1 VIFLERVELLNWD
14 MQANQVLLL
23 LPGVNLLTG
32 DNGSGKT
39 SVLDGIKVALGATSI
54 GGDRGVEH
62 YLTAR
67 GAPVAMVR
75 VVASNPLDV
84 ATGQRPFDAL
94 GAGISQD
101 RVSLAAV
108 FEASDD
114 GYQKSWYILDGDRSP
129 LEPGAE
135 ARKLIAKDYRA
146 RLERLGLGRSY
157 RELMCTPQGEIAALC
172 RHDARELFD
181 LLYDLIGGKQ
191 VLDEWRRLR
200 ESYQVLVREER
211 QHTARME
218 QESAR
223 LDGFR
228 ALLREHQQ
236 YSAKLGEERALRW
249 ALPLALRRQGRAER
263 EDVARERAAAL
274 SDGAEAERDRGTL
287 AGRVRENAEDRR
299 GLEVERRAADE
310 ARAARETAWRT
321 ATETLAERRARYK
334 ELERIREAASGF
346 SARDLDG
353 LRGEARAAQATR
365 AGLDAARAA
374 EAAELVERRR
384 ELGEVEDGMLRPPEG
399 VGEFRLALQQA
410 KIPFQL
416 LMDLLE
422 PTGEARLELES
433 WLGDMRFAVAVPDVD
448 AFVQAVALA
457 RERKFPYRILA
468 PDVRA
473 SSAEAGAHFLW
484 DAVEVKDPRYRGL
497 VLRLLRHVGQ
507 LRGDERVEDT
517 WRARGAV
524 VDPAGYVV
532 DRLGGEFRGTTR
544 FYLGREALQRR
555 AGELRTLVAEC
566 EARLGEMDARLGEVA
581 GELRRIE
588 QAVAEE
594 TARRAWVS
602 VEAEH
607 AALQEQVAAGGRE
620 VARFEGERVAAR
632 AAADAL
638 TRRFE
643 ELASEDGQLAE
654 QQRALQARRLRAMKD
669 ADNAAQRLQT
679 LDQALAEVEAEA
691 AQAEESAGEDLGE
704 AKQRA
709 QTASET
715 LSALLRRTRQDL
727 EGFPEAARD
736 TNLPGNV
743 RTLETQLDAVRGELE
758 RIQQQARQA
767 GHAAERGRDAYQ
779 RATKRVFRAY
789 FAQLQER
796 AKDLGFGIE
805 GRLQGS
811 DDGTF
816 EVVVRVAVGE
826 KSPVSYSSPALSGGQ
841 KAAISI
847 LMAMGT
853 LELSTEGQ
861 GGAGFFIVDEPFSA
875 SDIRKIQELGHFLDR
890 TGGQYLVSMPTT
902 MDLQRCGAWLR
913 TVLTCTQVA
922 GGADADG
929 ALKLAPPVRCSF
941 VVHDG

>member
-1 VIFLERVELLNWD
+1 MIFLERVELLNWD

-23 LPGVNLLTG
+23 QPGVNLLTG

-75 VVASNPLDV
+75 VVASNTLDV
-84 ATGQRPFDAL
+84 ATGQRPFDVL

-108 FEASDD
+108 FEATDD
-114 GYQKSWYILDGDRSP
+114 GYEKAWYILDGDRSP
-129 LEPGAE
+129 LEPGAD

-172 RHDARELFD
+172 RHDARELFG

-191 VLDEWRRLR
+191 VLDEWRVLR
-200 ESYQVLVREER
+200 EAYQALAREEG
-211 QHTARME
+211 QRMAHLE
-218 QESAR
+218 QGSAR
-223 LDGFR
+223 LDGLR
-228 ALLREHQQ
+228 VLLRQHEQ
-236 YSAKLGEERALRW
+236 YGAKLREERVLGW
-249 ALPLALRRQGRAER
+249 ALPLALRRQRRAER
-263 EDVARERAAAL
+263 EEVAAERAGSL
-274 SDGAEAERDRGTL
+274 SEGADAERDRGAL
-287 AGRVRENAEDRR
+287 AERVGEIAEVRQ
-299 GLEVERRAADE
+299 GLEAERKQAGEAEATREAAWREATE
-310 ARAARETAWRT
+310 AR
-321 ATETLAERRARYK
+321 AERRARYK

-353 LRGEARAAQATR
+353 LRAEARAAQAAR

-374 EAAELVERRR
+374 EAAELAERRR
-384 ELGEVEDGMLRPPEG
+384 ELGEVQEGMLRPPEG
-399 VGEFRLALQQA
+399 VDAFQSALRKA
-410 KIPFQL
+410 KIPFEL

-448 AFVQAVALA
+448 EFVKAVALA
-457 RERKFPYRILA
+457 REQKFPYRILA

-473 SSAEAGAHFLW
+473 SSAEAGEHFLW

-497 VLRLLRHVGQ
+497 VLRLLRHVGR
-507 LRGDERVEDT
+507 LGADERVEDT

-544 FYLGREALQRR
+544 FYLGREALARR
-555 AGELRTLVAEC
+555 GGELRALVEAC
-566 EARLGEMDARLGEVA
+566 EERLGEMDAQLGEVA
-581 GELRRIE
+581 GELGRIE
-588 QAVAEE
+588 QAIAEE
-594 TARRAWVS
+594 TARRAWIS

-607 AALQEQVAAGGRE
+607 AALREQVAAGERE
-620 VARFEGERVAAR
+620 GARFEVERQAAR
-632 AAADAL
+632 VAADAL
-638 TRRFE
+638 TQRFE
-643 ELASEDGQLAE
+643 ELALEEGRLAE
-654 QQRALQARRLRAMKD
+654 QQRALQERRRRAVKD
-669 ADNAAQRLQT
+669 AESAAQRLQA
-679 LDQALAEVEAEA
+679 LEQALAEVESEA
-691 AQAEESAGEDLGE
+691 AQAEEGAGADLGE
-704 AKQRA
+704 AQQRA

-715 LSALLRRTRQDL
+715 LSALLRRTSQDL

-743 RTLETQLDAVRGELE
+743 RTLETQLEAVRGELE
-758 RIQQQARQA
+758 RIQGQARQA

-789 FAQLQER
+789 FARLQER
-796 AKDLGFGIE
+796 GRDLGFGIE

-816 EVVVRVAVGE
+816 EVVVQVAVGE

-861 GGAGFFIVDEPFSA
+861 DGAGFFIVDEPFSA

-922 GGADADG
+922 GGAHADG

-941 VVHDG
+941 VVRDD